1 MMGKPRLF
9 LAGVALALFV
19 LGSCTPHKQLV
30 YLQDKLDHGDELPVS
45 IDNYILKPNDILHI
59 RVSTLDEDAHALFN
73 MEEMRTMRTTTTA
86 GLGDLNLYI
95 YGYSVSEAGMIQM
108 PVVGEILV
116 AGLSLDDARAA
127 IQEQVEEYLIGATIS
142 VKLVNFSVT
151 VLGEVRRPGNYYI
164 FDNEFTIMD
173 AIGLAG
179 DLTDYGNRNINIV
192 RRTADGVKFATLDI
206 TDRGAVTSDYYYL
219 QPNDLV
225 YVEPHTV
232 KRLGF
237 AQFPFAVLFSAI
249 STTLLLINFLR

>member
-1 MMGKPRLF
+1 MI
-9 LAGVALALFV
+9 LAGMALALLL

-30 YLQDKLDHGDELPVS
+30 YLQDKLGHGEELPVNV
-45 IDNYILKPNDILHI
+45 DVYILKPNDILHI
-59 RVSTLDEDAHALFN
+59 RVSTLDEDAHSLFN
-73 MEEMRTMRTTTTA
+73 MEDLRTMRTTTTS

-95 YGYSVSEAGMIQM
+95 YGYSVNENGMIQM
-108 PVVGEILV
+108 PVIGEVQV
-116 AGLSLDDARAA
+116 AGLSLEGARAR
-127 IQEQVEEYLIGATIS
+127 IQEMVDDYLIGATIS

-206 TDRGAVTSDYYYL
+206 TDRGAVTSEYYYL

-249 STTLLLINFLR
+249 TTTVLLINFIR

>member
-1 MMGKPRLF
+1 IVF
-9 LAGVALALFV
+9 FV
-19 LGSCTPHKQLV
+19 LGSCTPHRQLV
-30 YLQDKLDHGDELPVS
+30 YLQDKMDQGNDLPVN
-45 IDNYILKPNDILHI
+45 IDDYILKPNDILHI
-59 RVSTLDEDAHALFN
+59 RVSTLDEDAHSLFN
-73 MEEMRTMRTTTTA
+73 MEDLRTMRTTSTT

-95 YGYSVSEAGMIQM
+95 YGYSITEEGKIQM
-108 PVVGEILV
+108 PVVGEIEV
-116 AGLSLDDARAA
+116 GGLSIDEARAT
-127 IQEQVEEYLIGATIS
+127 IQEKVEEYLIGATIS

-164 FDNEFTIMD
+164 FDNGFTIMD

-206 TDRGAVTSDYYYL
+206 TDRSAVTSDYFYL

-249 STTLLLINFLR
+249 STTLLLINFIQ

>member
-1 MMGKPRLF
+1 MIWLVAMLC
-9 LAGVALALFV
+9 LAA
-19 LGSCTPHKQLV
+19 SCTPHRQLV
-30 YLQDKLDHGDELPVS
+30 YLQDKLDHGDMLEVS
-45 IDNYILKPNDILHI
+45 KTDYVIKPNDILHI
-59 RVSTLDEDAHALFN
+59 RVSTLDEDAHSLFN
-73 MEEMRTMRTTTTA
+73 MEDLRTMRTTTTS

-95 YGYSVSEAGMIQM
+95 YGYTVNEDGRVQI
-108 PVVGEILV
+108 PVVGEVEV
-116 AGLSLDDARAA
+116 AGKSLDEARAA
-127 IQEQVEEYLIGATIS
+127 IQEEVDEYLIGSTVS

-151 VLGEVRRPGNYYI
+151 VLGEVRRPGNYYV

-179 DLTDYGNRNINIV
+179 DLTDYGNRRVNIV
-192 RRTADGVKFATLDI
+192 RRTSEGVQFSTLDI

-219 QPNDLV
+219 QPGDLV

>member
-1 MMGKPRLF
+1 MMGKTRLF

-19 LGSCTPHKQLV
+19 FGSCTPHKQLV
-30 YLQDKLDHGDELPVS
+30 YLQDKLDHGDELPVNV
-45 IDNYILKPNDILHI
+45 DDYTLKPNDILHI
-59 RVSTLDEDAHALFN
+59 RVSTLDEDAHSLFN
-73 MEEMRTMRTTTTA
+73 MEDLRTMRTTTTA

-95 YGYSVSEAGMIQM
+95 YGYSVNEAGMIQM

-116 AGLSLDDARAA
+116 AGMSLDDARAT
-127 IQEQVEEYLIGATIS
+127 IQEKVEEYLIGATIS

-151 VLGEVRRPGNYYI
+151 VLGEVRRPGNYYV

-192 RRTADGVKFATLDI
+192 RRTAGGVQFATLDI